1 MQIDD
6 LRSPA
11 GAFRPKKRVGR
22 GHGSGHVKTSGR
34 GTKGQNSR
42 AGGGVRPGFEG
53 GQNPIYRRMPYKRG
67 FSNAR
72 FRTEYQILNLGDFER
87 YGLTG
92 DVTPESLHERGAI
105 DDPKKL
111 VKILGNGEVTTTL
124 HIRAHKFSESA
135 KAKIEAAGGTAEVI
149 D

>member
-67 FSNAR
+67 FTNN
-72 FRTEYQILNLGDFER
+72 FRTDYQILNLDDFES
-87 YGLTG
+87 YGITG
-92 DVTPESLHERGAI
+92 TVTPESLHERGVI

-111 VKILGNGEVTTTL
+111 VKILGNGDVKAAL

-135 KAKIEAAGGTAEVI
+135 KKSIEAAGGTCQEI
-149 D
+149 Q

>member
-67 FSNAR
+67 FTNN
-72 FRTEYQILNLGDFER
+72 FRTDYQILNLDDFES
-87 YGLTG
+87 YGITG
-92 DVTPESLHERGAI
+92 TVTPESLHERGVI

-111 VKILGNGEVTTTL
+111 VKILGNGDVKTAL

>member
-1 MQIDD
+1 MKLDD

-11 GAFRPKKRVGR
+11 GAFRPRKRVGR
-22 GHGSGHVKTSGR
+22 GHGSGMVKTSGR
-34 GTKGQNSR
+34 GSKGQNSR

-67 FSNAR
+67 FTNN
-72 FRTEYQILNLGDFER
+72 FRTDYQILNLGDFEK
-87 YGLTG
+87 YGISGT
-92 DVTPESLHERGAI
+92 VTPDSLHERGVI

-111 VKILGNGEVTTTL
+111 VKILGNGEVTAAV
-124 HIRAHKFSESA
+124 HVRAHKFSESA
-135 KAKIEAAGGTAEVI
+135 KSKIEAAGGTAEVI

>member
-1 MQIDD
+1 MRLDD
-6 LRSPA
+6 LRSPK
-11 GAFRPKKRVGR
+11 GAFKQRKRVGR
-22 GHGSGHVKTSGR
+22 GHGSGHVKTAGR

-42 AGGGVRPGFEG
+42 SGGGVRPGFEG

-67 FSNAR
+67 FHNP

-87 YGLTG
+87 LGLEGT
-92 DVTPESLHERGAI
+92 VTPESLHARGAI

-111 VKILGNGEVTTTL
+111 VKILGDGKLTKSV
-124 HIRAHKFSESA
+124 HVRAHKFSESA

-149 D
+149 E

>member
-1 MQIDD
+1 MLTVRAKSTAPRSIRRANCRIGRSILLRHEGRGQMQIDD

-67 FSNAR
+67 FTNN
-72 FRTEYQILNLGDFER
+72 FRTDYQILNLDDFES
-87 YGLTG
+87 YGIT
-92 DVTPESLHERGAI
+92 
-105 DDPKKL
+105 
-111 VKILGNGEVTTTL
+111 
-124 HIRAHKFSESA
+124 
-135 KAKIEAAGGTAEVI
+135 
-149 D
+149 